1 MAALP
6 PSGSAAR
13 PAPPRPLPED
23 ANVEAL
29 PWVADGIAAGVIGA
43 SLVALFFLA
52 FDLLAGEP
60 LRTPFAL
67 GAALFRGELPPAGAP
82 VDPMLVLAYTALHG
96 TVFIGFGVPA
106 AFQML
111 VRAQWGGV
119 PLRAGLLGLALFA
132 GFEVVF
138 LSLGELFVPGL
149 TGTLGAGRVALANA
163 LAAAAMAAFLGT
175 RGARR
180 A

>member
-13 PAPPRPLPED
+13 PAPPRPLPEN

-29 PWVADGIAAGVIGA
+29 PWVADGIAAGLIGA
-43 SLVALFFLA
+43 SLVAIFFLV

-67 GAALFRGELPPAGAP
+67 GAALFRGELPPAGTP

-111 VRAQWGGV
+111 ARARAARG
-119 PLRAGLLGLALFA
+119 PLRAALLAVGLFA

-149 TGTLGAGRVALANA
+149 TGMLGAGRVAVANA
-163 LAAAAMAAFLGT
+163 LAAAAMAAFLG
-175 RGARR
+175 ARAAGR